1 MLLPVA
7 APISAFEET
16 STTKSVLSTRLP
28 FDITLPVTFRIPV
41 LFTLPVTLAAP
52 EIVALPVNDK
62 VIPERDPT
70 TATEEELIT
79 VLIEEFPTKIVVV
92 LAITLAPTETCDWLA
107 TTMPAIKPS
116 LVRDELTDEFER

>member
-1 MLLPVA
+1 VE
-7 APISAFEET
+7 APISAFADT
-16 STTKSVLSTRLP
+16 STTRSVFNTRFP
-28 FDITLPVTFRIPV
+28 FDTTLPVTFRIPV

-52 EIVALPVNDK
+52 ETVALPLSDR

-70 TATEEELIT
+70 TATEEELMT

-107 TTMPAIKPS
+107 TTIPAVRPS